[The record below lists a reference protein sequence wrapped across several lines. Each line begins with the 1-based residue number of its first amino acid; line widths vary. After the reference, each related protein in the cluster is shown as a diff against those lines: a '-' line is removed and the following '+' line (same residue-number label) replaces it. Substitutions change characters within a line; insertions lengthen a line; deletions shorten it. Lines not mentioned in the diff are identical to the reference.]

1 MAYTSMA
8 MSLIASPEASGRS
21 EYGRFINTIRGAP
34 LSVCKEV
41 IALIK
46 REIKSKGCPPSAKLR
61 ALKLL
66 HACMLTG
73 NNEFLLFA
81 SKKLMQRFTIL
92 GRYKRQSMD
101 DNRGADMFGPQSTGS
116 TEHMQAS
123 AEFLRTLL
131 SSMKIWAQQ
140 FGQGPD
146 GQPSPFLK
154 AYKTLEREGV
164 RFPEGEGKGR
174 RSSQPAAVSSPR
186 GSLPF
191 QEDRVRRP
199 RPGENKKELEAVR
212 SSAALL
218 KDMISTG
225 QTDRETLEDLA
236 DTLRTQVTQLEV
248 QISNQA
254 ALPQQ
259 EAEVQAML
267 DVNDS
272 AREALEQY
280 DRMKMRAS
288 ISLPQRPKQPN
299 SLLDFDAPK
308 ASDFRTEASAS
319 LNPRNPFL
327 SLRPSASAAPLEW
340 QERPLPSPREGDL
353 QAEVARLREQVKQ
366 HQSDMERLQ
375 KKYEIRLAETEN
387 RYKEE
392 LKRLQE
398 EGVTKDSE
406 LRVLRTT
413 LEDLKAEYRRLRV
426 PPPDPIPLRLS
437 VSSSSSNSL
446 SHEETLTNETELPAF
461 WHTNSGKLLDCPYLQ
476 VGFKMQVQGSEAR
489 VMLYIGNKS
498 SSAYLEQLETSLEC
512 SDNLEATVD
521 KEEEIAPVA
530 PRSKADRML
539 RFKVSEFYADIPK
552 LLVKCLV
559 ERREVRALVTLPV
572 PMWRFLTSPQANPS
586 QVWGIW
592 TSLEA
597 SSMLVRFKRLRCES
611 MLVLAEAL
619 ASNFQVLSRRE
630 VPELEA
636 AILACG
642 RKDTSVLFLR
652 FSDQFGSGVA
662 EMRSNYSKLAEAS
675 AALLPVLLI
684 DST

>member
-21 EYGRFINTIRGAP
+21 EYGRFINTIRAAP

-41 IALIK
+41 IGLIK
-46 REIKSKGCPPSAKLR
+46 REIKSKGCPPTAKLR

-81 SKKLMQRFTIL
+81 SKKLMQRFTIM

-164 RFPEGEGKGR
+164 QFPEGEGKGR
-174 RSSQPAAVSSPR
+174 RNSQPAAASLPR
-186 GSLPF
+186 GNLPF
-191 QEDRVRRP
+191 QEDRLRRP

-218 KDMISTG
+218 KEMIGTG
-225 QTDRETLEDLA
+225 QTDRETLQDLA

-248 QISNQA
+248 QINNQA

-280 DRMKMRAS
+280 DRTKMRAS
-288 ISLPQRPKQPN
+288 ISLPQRPKQPS

-327 SLRPSASAAPLEW
+327 SLRPSAAPQEW

-375 KKYEIRLAETEN
+375 KKYEIRLAEMEN

-392 LKRLQE
+392 LKRVQE
-398 EGVTKDSE
+398 EGVVKDSE
-406 LRVLRTT
+406 LRVLRAT

-426 PPPDPIPLRLS
+426 PPPDPVPLRLS

-446 SHEETLTNETELPAF
+446 SNEETLTNEAELPAL
-461 WHTNSGKLLDCPYLQ
+461 WHANSGKLLDCPFLQ

-489 VMLYIGNKS
+489 VMLYVGNKS
-498 SSAYLEQLETSLEC
+498 TSYLEQLVTTLEC

-521 KEEEIAPVA
+521 KEEELAPVA

-539 RFKVSEFYADIPK
+539 RFKVSEFYADMPK

-572 PMWRFLTSPQANPS
+572 PMWRFLASPQANPS

-597 SSMLVRFKRLRCES
+597 SSMLIRFKRLRCES
-611 MLVLAEAL
+611 IAVLTEAL
-619 ASNFQVLSRRE
+619 ACNFQVLSRRE

-652 FSDQFGSGVA
+652 FADQFGSGVA